1 MGYANFLSLT
11 LVSKTKFSG
20 DLLAV
25 FMKWLCLV
33 TPGAA
38 EKRAT
43 VNTTI
48 SDAVFTELL
57 EYYIKVYSKTSCF
70 LKNIKGDL
78 HPCAN
83 TPFNLECTAVSR
95 HEAWHAHWNS
105 DDFFSNRQFQLDNIL
120 WATGTNFVPQ
130 KVTSRRTATSLAK
143 KFPHFCEYD
152 VIRKL
157 AYSINC
163 ISVRV
168 GRRSITLNSG
178 LVLPCRDFVIVLQRC
193 RPVIPTD
200 LYRTPHCSV
209 RRGRGGLFA
218 QWQNIVCSQI
228 VESYELHKQVAN
240 LILVHMSH
248 ESMWQICEAD

>member
-57 EYYIKVYSKTSCF
+57 EYYIKVYSKTPYF

-83 TPFNLECTAVSR
+83 TSCFPSWGVTCALKLWRFLLESSASVGQYFVGDGHKLCPTKS
-95 HEAWHAHWNS
+95 HKSTNS
-105 DDFFSNRQFQLDNIL
+105 DLISQVISPFL
-120 WATGTNFVPQ
+120 WIW
-130 KVTSRRTATSLAK
+130 
-143 KFPHFCEYD
+143 CD
-152 VIRKL
+152 
-157 AYSINC
+157 
-163 ISVRV
+163 
-168 GRRSITLNSG
+168 
-178 LVLPCRDFVIVLQRC
+178 
-193 RPVIPTD
+193 
-200 LYRTPHCSV
+200 
-209 RRGRGGLFA
+209 
-218 QWQNIVCSQI
+218 
-228 VESYELHKQVAN
+228 
-240 LILVHMSH
+240 
-248 ESMWQICEAD
+248 